1 MYCHASVKGQR
12 PATKKPTKC
21 KQPQQPPTTT
31 TTTTATAKRHKR
43 TTPIQ
48 NIELLVNDNSLTSQ
62 LTTPALPS
70 RPPLFNCFSAKKTN
84 YTTPS
89 LFGNRR
95 HYRRNNAMSFRL
107 TTAKFASKSTKIT
120 KKGKKQSQP
129 DIPEVTPNQ
138 QEQDTLNQQKGTPK
152 KFQTYVVF
160 IIVFE
165 KLCID
170 INLLLT
176 FAFDSI
182 LFSFV
187 FAVVFFLMSII
198 CTYSLSPSS
207 ISIFITSQPTH
218 PKFISFMFFS
228 FLFLIPFLIQPMTYY
243 SALELYDALYRSPS
257 DKLLPGYKKAVQ
269 QAEDALVDQQN
280 LTTGGNIPL
289 YQAKLDVAK
298 YQLDVHLWEK
308 VIKLFPRHINAKG
321 FIDKSKDANTDLA
334 NARNNLNNAEAK
346 VAQLGGGGQPQNL
359 EYVLLVFEFFL
370 VCFVFSFVQL
380 DHLVIF
386 PHFTP

>member
-12 PATKKPTKC
+12 PAPKKPTKC

-107 TTAKFASKSTKIT
+107 TTPTFI
-120 KKGKKQSQP
+120 KKGTNDTPRMDKNKPKQPTQNQQ
-129 DIPEVTPNQ
+129 DTQNQ
-138 QEQDTLNQQKGTPK
+138 QESTPNPQ
-152 KFQTYVVF
+152 FQTYVVF
-160 IIVFE
+160 IFIVFE

-228 FLFLIPFLIQPMTYY
+228 FLFPIPFLIQPMTYY

-308 VIKLFPRHINAKG
+308 VIKLFPRHINCFMGKL
-321 FIDKSKDANTDLA
+321 KDANTDLA